1 MKKVIIAR
9 TIAEYDIILIIF
21 GMCIGVP
28 LGMFILAGIRALET
42 SGIL

>member
-1 MKKVIIAR
+1 MKKT

>member
-1 MKKVIIAR
+1 MKKRIKN
-9 TIAEYDIILIIF
+9 EDDIMLIIF
-21 GMCIGVP
+21 GICIGVP